1 VLMLVTAYRL
11 LREFR
16 QAHTHLD
23 TPPFSLS
30 HHPFSGIA
38 PGPIKQISRD
48 LALAR
53 NTVRRWLRGE
63 QLELCRPRVHSL
75 DPWRALLE
83 RRWAEGCR
91 NGARLWRGLPQDQG
105 CAG

>member
-1 VLMLVTAYRL
+1 MLAMAYRL

-38 PGPIKQISRD
+38 LNIED
-48 LALAR
+48 LS
-53 NTVRRWLRGE
+53 E
-63 QLELCRPRVHSL
+63 I
-75 DPWRALLE
+75 
-83 RRWAEGCR
+83 
-91 NGARLWRGLPQDQG
+91 
-105 CAG
+105 

>member
-1 VLMLVTAYRL
+1 VLMLVMAYRL

-38 PGPIKQISRD
+38 PQS
-48 LALAR
+48 
-53 NTVRRWLRGE
+53 WL
-63 QLELCRPRVHSL
+63 
-75 DPWRALLE
+75 
-83 RRWAEGCR
+83 
-91 NGARLWRGLPQDQG
+91 
-105 CAG
+105 